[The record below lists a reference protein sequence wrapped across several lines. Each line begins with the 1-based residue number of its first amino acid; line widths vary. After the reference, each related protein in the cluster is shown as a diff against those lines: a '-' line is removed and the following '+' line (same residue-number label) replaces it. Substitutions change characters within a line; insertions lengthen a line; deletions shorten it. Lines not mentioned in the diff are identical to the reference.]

1 MEETEMIE
9 DTIESGTETRRI
21 HRLGTVTF
29 GLILIVFGIG
39 FLVHIFN
46 PDVTYHTICQF
57 WPCALLSL
65 GIEVLISTFSKE
77 KAKYDGWSI
86 ALCFLVILFSVCMA
100 GLEWFFD
107 YCVKFF

>member
-1 MEETEMIE
+1 MNEEQVIE
-9 DTIESGTETRRI
+9 KTETGTRRT
-21 HRLGTVTF
+21 HRLGTITF

-77 KAKYDGWSI
+77 KAKYDGWGI
-86 ALCFLVILFSVCMA
+86 ALCFLVILFSMCMA

-107 YCVKFF
+107 YCVRFF